1 MSRPRISSCGTDKLK
16 LDHYPEIV
24 GITIFIFGETFADF
38 DGATRDCFGAFSV
51 GTGEVVR
58 GRLDDCVMI
67 ATPLPCSDAGSWA
80 SFERL
85 SERGGA
91 TSSSS
96 SSSSSS
102 PESSPSSSSSA
113 SESHSSGLSPPL
125 PSSSSVG
132 VCAPLGIE
140 YNSVV
145 AYQTTKQNKDQSTN
159 SQQSR
164 MNIAR
169 LQLDISGHTVSGV

>member
-1 MSRPRISSCGTDKLK
+1 M
-16 LDHYPEIV
+16 E
-24 GITIFIFGETFADF
+24 ITIFIFGKTFAGF

-51 GTGEVVR
+51 GAGEVVR
-58 GRLDDCVMI
+58 GRLVDWEAV
-67 ATPLPCSDAGSWA
+67 ATPLPRSVAGSWA

-113 SESHSSGLSPPL
+113 SESLSSELSPRFL
-125 PSSSSVG
+125 PPPQSASAPHWASSTIQWWPVR
-132 VCAPLGIE
+132 
-140 YNSVV
+140 
-145 AYQTTKQNKDQSTN
+145 QQNKDQSTGSRQN
-159 SQQSR
+159 RLDKARSQSG
-164 MNIAR
+164 
-169 LQLDISGHTVSGV
+169 ISGHTVSGV

>member
-1 MSRPRISSCGTDKLK
+1 M
-16 LDHYPEIV
+16 
-24 GITIFIFGETFADF
+24 GITIFIFGKTFAGF

-51 GTGEVVR
+51 GAGEVVR
-58 GRLDDCVMI
+58 GCLVDCVAV
-67 ATPLPCSDAGSWA
+67 ATPLPRLVAGSWT

-85 SERGGA
+85 SEQGGT

-113 SESHSSGLSPPL
+113 FESYSSGLSPPL

-132 VCAPLGIE
+132 ICAPLGIE

-164 MNIAR
+164 MNTAR
-169 LQLDISGHTVSGV
+169 LQLEISGHIVSGV

>member
-1 MSRPRISSCGTDKLK
+1 MSRPRISSCGIEKLK
-16 LDHYPEIV
+16 WHHYPEIV
-24 GITIFIFGETFADF
+24 GITIFIFGKTLAGFV
-38 DGATRDCFGAFSV
+38 GATLDCFRAFSV

-58 GRLDDCVMI
+58 GRLVDCMAVV
-67 ATPLPCSDAGSWA
+67 TPLPHLAVGSWT

-85 SERGGA
+85 SERGGT

-113 SESHSSGLSPPL
+113 SGSHSSGLSPPL

-132 VCAPLGIE
+132 AYAPLGIE
-140 YNSVV
+140 YNLVV
-145 AYQTTKQNKDQSTN
+145 A
-159 SQQSR
+159 
-164 MNIAR
+164 
-169 LQLDISGHTVSGV
+169 